1 MVLTVIFSMETLPML
16 VTSLFPAMKQVALL
30 LRLVMLS
37 QVLLLVTK
45 LLLILIRDA
54 TSATIVKTQILIF
67 VKLEVSTMGLELSEM
82 AVFLNSLL
90 RQLSQFTKFR
100 KILILSI
107 SHWSSHFHALFTVG
121 VNYQMGDRFFTVPK
135 CLFRVQV
142 SLFKKIF

>member
-1 MVLTVIFSMETLPML
+1 ML

-82 AVFLNSLL
+82 AAFLNLLL
-90 RQLSQFTKFR
+90 RRRNQSTRSQR
-100 KILILSI
+100 ISI
-107 SHWSSHFHALFTVG
+107 
-121 VNYQMGDRFFTVPK
+121 
-135 CLFRVQV
+135 
-142 SLFKKIF
+142 